1 MVGITPSPTYYS
13 NMPLKTV
20 PIPVELLHALL
31 DYLSSRPWRETNPLI
46 QTLIQVEKVAE
57 APKVKKD
64 VAKSV

>member
-1 MVGITPSPTYYS
+1 MVGITPSPTCYS